1 MNFMRGFE
9 FLYLNLFN
17 LYLLIVIARFVLQ
30 IGRGDFYNP
39 LSQFIFKATAPV
51 LTPLRR
57 IIPAFGRIDT
67 ASIVLFVVL
76 VTIKLAFWVLFFKEG
91 AFSSQFPLLL
101 LLSSLGTIT
110 NFFLVTIFATVIL
123 SWISGP
129 HHPVANVVRSMAEPL
144 LGPVRRIIPPLGMLD
159 LSAMIV
165 LLFLF
170 FIRTSFGLEF
180 VP

>member
-1 MNFMRGFE
+1 M
-9 FLYLNLFN
+9 
-17 LYLLIVIARFVLQ
+17 LIVIARFVLQ

-76 VTIKLAFWVLFFKEG
+76 VTIKLALWVLFFKEG
-91 AFSSQFPLLL
+91 AFSSQFAILL

-110 NFFLVTIFATVIL
+110 NFFLVTIFATIIL